1 MQSCALEI
9 VKPRHISRVIIKWM
23 DMTVPEEQF
32 FLPAIVKPRHIS
44 VVIIKRMD
52 MTVPEEHLCRALL

>member
-1 MQSCALEI
+1 M
-9 VKPRHISRVIIKWM
+9 KTRYISRVIIKWM

-32 FLPAIVKPRHIS
+32 SLPAIVKPRLIS